1 MHNRVRV
8 KLSTHATLA
17 AASWSSTKNPA
28 RPGCERCQH
37 HALAL
42 AITTGLALG
51 MHSGAQAQSFPAEI
65 NLNDLDG
72 SNGFVLNGEAADDQS
87 GRSVSA
93 GDINGDGINDL
104 VIGAAGADP
113 NGNYNAGRSYVV
125 FGSDAGLP
133 NPFNLSSLNGSNG
146 FVLNGE
152 AASDLS
158 GASVSAAGDIN
169 GDGIDDLI
177 IGALRANPNGN
188 VSAGRSY
195 VVFGS
200 DSGLPNPFNLSSL
213 NGSNGFVLNGEASF
227 DLSGRPVSA
236 AGDINGDGIDDLII
250 AAYGAAPNDNIS
262 AGSSYVVF
270 GSDTGL
276 PNPFDLSSLDGTNGF
291 KLNGEAA
298 NDRSGFSVSAAG
310 DINSDG
316 IDDLIIGALDAD
328 PDGTN
333 SAGRSYVVFGSDADL
348 PNPFN
353 LSILDGSF
361 GFVLNGEAANDR
373 SGYSVSAAGDIN
385 GDGID
390 DLIIGA
396 SDADPDS
403 GDQAG
408 RSYVMF
414 GSNTGLPNPFN
425 LSSINGSNGFVLNG
439 EARND
444 RSGISVS
451 NAGDINGDGI
461 DDLII
466 GASRADPNGNNFAGR
481 SYVVFGSDNGLPNPL
496 NLSSLNG
503 LNGFVLNGEAA
514 NDNSGIS
521 VSNAGDINGD
531 GIDDLII
538 GAFRADPNGN
548 NSAGRSYVVFGRA
561 AIDLTVSKS
570 NGAGFVAANQP
581 TTYFIDVANL
591 SAVEVS
597 GATLTDTL
605 PATLDAGTASWTCSG
620 SGGAVCPNAS
630 GTGNISETIDLPI
643 GGMLS
648 YELTATV
655 LATEGNT
662 VTNTATVTLPTGLTD
677 INPANN
683 SATDSDPVAQFADGF
698 EDD

>member
-1 MHNRVRV
+1 MRNTFTA
-8 KLSTHATLA
+8 KFSSHATSA
-17 AASWSSTKNPA
+17 AASWSRTKNHA
-28 RPGCERCQH
+28 RPGCQH

-42 AITTGLALG
+42 AITAGLALG
-51 MHSGAQAQSFPAEI
+51 VQAGAQAQLFPAEI
-65 NLNDLDG
+65 NLSDLDG
-72 SNGFVLNGEAADDQS
+72 SNGFALNGEAADDQS
-87 GRSVSA
+87 GRPVSNA
-93 GDINGDGINDL
+93 GDINDDGIDDL
-104 VIGAAGADP
+104 IIGAARANP
-113 NGNYNAGRSYVV
+113 NGNTSAGSSYVV
-125 FGSDAGLP
+125 FGSDSGLP
-133 NPFNLSSLNGSNG
+133 NPFNLTSLDGSNG
-146 FVLNGE
+146 FVLNGD
-152 AASDLS
+152 AFDDRS
-158 GASVSAAGDIN
+158 GSSVSAAGDIN

-177 IGALRANPNGN
+177 IGAPYAYPNGTYSAGSSYVVFGSDSGLPNPFELSSLDGSNGFVLNGEVSNDFSGFSVSDAGDINDDGIDDLIIGAFSANPNGN
-188 VSAGRSY
+188 ASAGRSY

-213 NGSNGFVLNGEASF
+213 NGSNGFVINGEASF
-227 DLSGRPVSA
+227 DVSGRPVSA

-298 NDRSGFSVSAAG
+298 FDDSGFSVSAAG
-310 DINSDG
+310 DINNDG
-316 IDDLIIGALDAD
+316 IDDLIIGALEAD

-333 SAGRSYVVFGSDADL
+333 NAGRSYVVFGSDSGL
-348 PNPFN
+348 SNPFE
-353 LSILDGSF
+353 LSSLDGSN
-361 GFVLNGEAANDR
+361 GFVLNGEA
-373 SGYSVSAAGDIN
+373 SGDFSGRSVSDAGDIN

-396 SDADPDS
+396 ASADPN
-403 GDQAG
+403 GTNAAG
-408 RSYVMF
+408 RSYVVF
-414 GSNTGLPNPFN
+414 GSDSSLPNPFD
-425 LSSINGSNGFVLNG
+425 LSSLNGSNGFVLNG
-439 EARND
+439 EASSD
-444 RSGISVS
+444 FSGVSVS
-451 NAGDINGDGI
+451 AAGDINGDDI

-466 GASRADPNGNNFAGR
+466 GAFGADPNGNNFAGR
-481 SYVVFGSDNGLPNPL
+481 SYVVFG
-496 NLSSLNG
+496 
-503 LNGFVLNGEAA
+503 
-514 NDNSGIS
+514 
-521 VSNAGDINGD
+521 
-531 GIDDLII
+531 
-538 GAFRADPNGN
+538 RT
-548 NSAGRSYVVFGRA
+548 
-561 AIDLTVSKS
+561 AIDLAVSKS

-591 SAVEVS
+591 GAVEVL
-597 GATLTDTL
+597 GATLNDTL
-605 PATLDAGTASWTCSG
+605 PATLDAGTASWICSG
-620 SGGAVCPNAS
+620 NGGAVCPNAS